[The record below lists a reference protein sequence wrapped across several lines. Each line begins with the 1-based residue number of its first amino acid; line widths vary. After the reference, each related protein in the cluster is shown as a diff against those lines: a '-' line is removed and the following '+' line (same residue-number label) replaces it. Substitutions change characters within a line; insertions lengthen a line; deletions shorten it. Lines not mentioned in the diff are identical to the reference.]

1 MGREVFE
8 YNSIASAMTT
18 IGSIKDSAKK
28 ELDGITEELS
38 LAITNTQSEN
48 QALGGSIGPIW
59 DKWNAFSDK
68 FVEFSTTVNATIEKV
83 SGTSTSASSQNQT
96 YENTAASTIG
106 GEQA

>member
-28 ELDGITEELS
+28 ELDCITDELS
-38 LAITNTQSEN
+38 LAITNIQSDD

-59 DKWNAFSDK
+59 EKWNAFSEK
-68 FVEFSTTVNATIEKV
+68 FVLFSNEVNTTIEKV
-83 SGTSTSASSQNQT
+83 SGTSTSASSQNQS
-96 YENTAASTIG
+96 YEATASSTIG
-106 GEQA
+106 GEQV